1 MLVVTYSDEYLKQ
14 FLKSILMYLKNTL
27 KINYFMEDFKYKYF
41 SFWKAQIQ
49 IQYE

>member
-1 MLVVTYSDEYLKQ
+1 MLVVTYSDEY